1 MLGLIGFTLHTVGE
15 VMVGFTAIMVHHRVW
30 KEHKID
36 NRVFEEMKIERKA
49 GIIGLIFI
57 IIGFALQIINAF
69 LFESFIY

>member
-57 IIGFALQIINAF
+57 IIGFVLQIINAF
-69 LFESFIY
+69 LLESFIY

>member
-1 MLGLIGFTLHTVGE
+1 MIGLIGFTLHTLGE

-36 NRVFEEMKIERKA
+36 NRVFAEMKRERRV
-49 GIIGLIFI
+49 GIVGLLLILV
-57 IIGFALQIINAF
+57 GFALQIANAF

>member
-1 MLGLIGFTLHTVGE
+1 MIGLIGFTLHTLGE

-36 NRVFEEMKIERKA
+36 SRVFAEMKLERKA

-57 IIGFALQIINAF
+57 ILGFALQIINAF
-69 LFESFIY
+69 LFEPSIY

>member
-1 MLGLIGFTLHTVGE
+1 MIGLIGFTLHTLGE

-36 NRVFEEMKIERKA
+36 SRVFAEMKIERKA
-49 GIIGLIFI
+49 GIIGLVFI
-57 IIGFALQIINAF
+57 ILGFVLQIINAF